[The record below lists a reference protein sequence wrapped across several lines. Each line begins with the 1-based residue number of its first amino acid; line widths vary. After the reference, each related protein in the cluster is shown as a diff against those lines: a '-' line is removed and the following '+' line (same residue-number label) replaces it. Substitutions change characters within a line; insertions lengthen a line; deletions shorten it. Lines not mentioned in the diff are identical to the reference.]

1 MSVERARA
9 STVRAATA
17 SLITGCWSTQ
27 VIHAAVALGI
37 PDRFG
42 SGAMSAADIA
52 HAAGA
57 HPRATF
63 RLLRAL
69 AALGLCTDL
78 GGGQFELTEA
88 GRFLRS
94 DSPNSLAALARHW
107 GTRTWAALAHLGETV
122 RSGAAWAHG
131 GREGFLSMAQRPEEA
146 AVLNRSMVEQT
157 LQVASAIVAAYDF
170 SGFHRV
176 IDVGGG
182 YGALI
187 SVVLQAYPH
196 LEGAS
201 ADLAYMEPEA
211 LAFLGGSGVAE
222 RARFIATDFF
232 RSLPPDADCYLLKY
246 IIHDWADADCLQILR
261 NVRAA
266 SPCAVTL
273 IIERIVP
280 ERIEQADVREH
291 TSVVLGD
298 INMMVATGGVERT
311 EREFK
316 ELIEAAGF
324 TLTRVIPTRSGFR
337 ILEARPGN
345 GGLAGATASHGDLPP
360 AAR

>member
-1 MSVERARA
+1 MSVQSEGS

-42 SGAMSAADIA
+42 SGPMSAADLA
-52 HAAGA
+52 HAVGT

-63 RLLRAL
+63 RLLRGL

-78 GGGQFELTEA
+78 GGGRFELTEA
-88 GRFLRS
+88 GRFLRT
-94 DSPNSLAALARHW
+94 DSPSSLAALARHW

-122 RSGAAWAHG
+122 RSGAAWAHS
-131 GREGFLSMAQRPEEA
+131 GREGFFSMAQRPEEA

-170 SGFHRV
+170 SGFQRV

-182 YGALI
+182 YGALL
-187 SVVLQAYPH
+187 SVVLKAYPH

-211 LAFLGGSGVAE
+211 LAFLRGSGVAE
-222 RARFIATDFF
+222 RARFLATDFF
-232 RSLPPDADCYLLKY
+232 RAIPAGADCYLLKY
-246 IIHDWADADCLQILR
+246 IIHDWEDADCRQILR

-266 SPCAVTL
+266 SGSAVTL

-280 ERIEQADVREH
+280 ERIEHADGRAH
-291 TSVVLGD
+291 ASVVLGD

-311 EREFK
+311 EREFRD
-316 ELIEAAGF
+316 LIEAEGF
-324 TLTRVIPTRSGFR
+324 TLARVIPTRSDFR
-337 ILEARPGN
+337 ILEARPI
-345 GGLAGATASHGDLPP
+345 
-360 AAR
+360 R